1 MYITI
6 ANCWWTVAR
15 AQAKRFLGNYVGS
28 NNNPRICLLSKRNLH
43 IQLFW
48 SIRRSMWSLFLEK
61 NKRREVSISELDK
74 IRKEFKLSL
83 TDQLEP
89 QGDQRDDKEREA

>member
-1 MYITI
+1 
-6 ANCWWTVAR
+6 
-15 AQAKRFLGNYVGS
+15 
-28 NNNPRICLLSKRNLH
+28 
-43 IQLFW
+43 
-48 SIRRSMWSLFLEK
+48 MWSLFLEK